1 MREVA
6 GERAL
11 KQHVIAVTLAV
22 FYTAILAWFAIASHH
37 ALTTQMNDLGNAVQA
52 IWSATQG
59 DLMMSVS
66 NDVDS
71 RIKSRLAVHTNVLY
85 YAIVPLYAL
94 FPHPELLMILASIG
108 VGLAGL
114 GIYAYARLNAGRA
127 EAAPYT
133 LLLPLAF
140 FVHPMVHDANVY
152 DFKIVT
158 LATAALV
165 WSIWAFDS
173 GRNRLGCALA
183 AIVILSQE
191 DHVLLVIG
199 LGLYLLL
206 TQRKR
211 LGALVTG
218 AAALYLA
225 VMLGFIVPSLYE
237 EGLSRIA
244 GPRNRH
250 SWIGSSNVFSF
261 FGHLLR
267 PDRLRLPAYLLLS
280 TGGFALAM
288 PRLLVIIAPLV
299 IGGMLSKTAWM
310 TQVTGTYYYLPAV
323 AILLMAAARRGRA
336 RSAIVTFGASLVCS
350 FLLSPLPH
358 SIVSTWS
365 NYPDPAPSRALLRK
379 TAEILPPNAR
389 MSVQNS
395 LGPWLAHRYD
405 IAAFPQRSETAQFV
419 MFRMRCD
426 FGPST
431 GLFVRTSPYTMFT
444 FRPEQ
449 LAEVVRD
456 MIRSPEWSTIA
467 YADGTY
473 LFARD
478 GNSGMPRELAL
489 RVHRRDRDRFLR
501 ECQDS
506 FAGRVAAR
514 KWLVERFTWSDL
526 M

>member
-1 MREVA
+1 MRRVQES
-6 GERAL
+6 L
-11 KQHVIAVTLAV
+11 KLEGPLKHHVVAVTLAV
-22 FYTAILAWFAIASHH
+22 FSTAILAWFAIASHH

-52 IWSATQG
+52 IWSGTQG
-59 DLMMSVS
+59 DLMLSVS

-94 FPHPELLMILASIG
+94 YPHPELLMVLASIG

-114 GIYAYARLNAGRA
+114 GIYAYARLGGNDRA
-127 EAAPYT
+127 WT

-152 DFKIVT
+152 DFKIIT

-165 WSIWAFDS
+165 WSLWAFDS
-173 GRNRLGCALA
+173 GRNVLGCALA

-199 LGLYLLL
+199 LGIYLML

-211 LGALVTG
+211 LGALVAG
-218 AAALYLA
+218 AAGLYLIL
-225 VMLGFIVPSLYE
+225 MLGVIVPSFYG

-250 SWIGSSNVFSF
+250 SWIRDSNIFSLL
-261 FGHLLR
+261 GHLLR

-280 TGGFALAM
+280 TGGLALGA
-288 PRLLVIIAPLV
+288 PRLLVVVAPLV

-310 TQVTGTYYYLPAV
+310 SQVTGTYYYLPAV
-323 AILLMAAARRGRA
+323 AIVLMAASRA
-336 RSAIVTFGASLVCS
+336 RKRGAVIAFAASLVCS

-358 SIVSTWS
+358 SVVSTWS
-365 NYPDPAPSRALLRK
+365 NYPDPAQSRALLEQ
-379 TAEILPPNAR
+379 TAQVLPPDAR

-426 FGPST
+426 FGPSS

-449 LAEVVRD
+449 LADVVRD
-456 MIRSPEWSTIA
+456 TIRAPEWSTIA

-478 GNSGMPRELAL
+478 TRGGMPRELAL
-489 RVHRRDRDRFLR
+489 RYHRRDRERFLR
-501 ECQDS
+501 ECADS

-514 KWLVERFTWSDL
+514 RWLVERFTWSDL

>member
-1 MREVA
+1 MRRVRE
-6 GERAL
+6 AL
-11 KQHVIAVTLAV
+11 KIEGPLKHHVIAVTLAV
-22 FYTAILAWFAIASHH
+22 FSTAILAWFAIASHH

-52 IWSATQG
+52 IWSGTQG
-59 DLMMSVS
+59 DLMLHVS

-94 FPHPELLMILASIG
+94 YPHPELLMILASIG

-114 GIYAYARLNAGRA
+114 GVYAYARLHGNDR
-127 EAAPYT
+127 PWT

-140 FVHPMVHDANVY
+140 FAHPLVHDANVY
-152 DFKIVT
+152 DFKIITV
-158 LATAALV
+158 ATAALV

-191 DHVLLVIG
+191 DHALLVIG
-199 LGLYLLL
+199 LGVYLML

-211 LGALVTG
+211 LGALVAG
-218 AAALYLA
+218 AAGLYL
-225 VMLGFIVPSLYE
+225 VLMLGVVVPAIYG

-250 SWIGSSNVFSF
+250 SWIRDSNIFGIL
-261 FGHLLR
+261 GHLLR

-280 TGGFALAM
+280 TGTLALGV
-288 PRLLVIIAPLV
+288 PRLLVVIAPLV

-323 AILLMAAARRGRA
+323 AILLMAVARRRGA
-336 RSAIVTFGASLVCS
+336 AIAACAASLVCS

-358 SIVSTWS
+358 SVVSTWS
-365 NYPDPAPSRALLRK
+365 NYPDPAESRALLEQ
-379 TAEILPPNAR
+379 TAKILPPDAR

-405 IAAFPQRSETAQFV
+405 IAAFPQRSETAQYV

-444 FRPEQ
+444 FSPEQ
-449 LAEVVRD
+449 LANVVRD
-456 MIRSPEWSTIA
+456 KIRSPEWSTIA
-467 YADGTY
+467 YADGMY
-473 LFARD
+473 LFARNAS
-478 GNSGMPRELAL
+478 GGMPREVAL
-489 RVHRRDRDRFLR
+489 HYHQRDRERFLR
-501 ECQDS
+501 ECADS
-506 FAGRVAAR
+506 FAGRIAAR
-514 KWLVERFTWSDL
+514 RWLVGRYTWSDL
-526 M
+526 F

>member
-1 MREVA
+1 MTS
-6 GERAL
+6 ERAL
-11 KQHVIAVTLAV
+11 KQHVIAVALAV
-22 FYTAILAWFAIASHH
+22 FYTAVLAWFAIASHH

-94 FPHPELLMILASIG
+94 FPHPELLMVLASIG
-108 VGLAGL
+108 VGLTGL
-114 GIYAYARLNAGRA
+114 GIYAYARLGTGRA

-140 FVHPMVHDANVY
+140 YVHPMVHDANVY
-152 DFKIVT
+152 DFKIIT

-199 LGLYLLL
+199 LGAYLML

-211 LGALVTG
+211 LGALVAG

-225 VMLGFIVPSLYE
+225 VMLGFVVPALYD

-250 SWIGSSNVFSF
+250 SWIGSSNVLSIL
-261 FGHLLR
+261 GHLLR

-288 PRLLVIIAPLV
+288 PRLLVVIAPLV

-323 AILLMAAARRGRA
+323 AVVMMAASRRRTA
-336 RSAIVTFGASLVCS
+336 AIATCAVAIVLS

-365 NYPDPAPSRALLRK
+365 NYPDPAPSRALLRQ
-379 TAEILPPNAR
+379 TAELLPPDAR

-405 IAAFPQRSETAQFV
+405 IAAFPQRSETAQYV

-449 LAEVVRD
+449 LAAVVGD
-456 MIRSPEWSTIA
+456 LIRSPEWSTIA

-473 LFARD
+473 LFARG
-478 GNSGMPRELAL
+478 GNSGVPRELAL
-489 RVHRRDRDRFLR
+489 RLHRRDRDRFLR
-501 ECQDS
+501 ECQES
-506 FAGRVAAR
+506 FNGRIAAR
-514 KWLVERFTWSDL
+514 KWLVERFTWRDL